1 MLTMGNYLEMLR
13 ASYPEE
19 VVTIDEK
26 VNPADFEVTAI
37 LKRLELAGKYPIVY
51 FSRPLNLKGEVSE
64 FPIVTNVFATR
75 EYCALAMGLTPEQ
88 SKLPLALEYGS
99 RESKVL
105 PPVKVPKKEAP
116 VKQVVKVGNEIDLR
130 EFPIVRH
137 HDMDLGPY
145 IDMIPIMRDPDKG
158 AYNACFQ
165 RTVYKDTH
173 RLGLYMSPRHNW
185 EIVRRNEARGIATP
199 VVVLISHH
207 PAFSLG
213 ALNDVSFETDDYGV
227 IGSIMGEN
235 LRLTSSETWGED
247 FLVPA
252 DADILVEGEVVPGLR
267 EIEAPFGEFTGYFGP
282 QRLSWVIEVK
292 AITHQEKAV
301 YQDIFVSHADN
312 WLLGSVAKE
321 ATVYDRIR
329 AFIPGVKAV
338 HMPNSGCGRFNCY
351 ISIDKKAPGESKQ
364 AALIA
369 LGAVHFIK
377 NVIVV
382 DADLDPFN
390 EEEVLWAVATRV
402 QADADIDI
410 IREAPGS
417 NLDPSIKGDVATT
430 KMIIDATMP
439 IDRPFAKR
447 VEVPPE
453 AISRMEPLLKQK
465 GLL

>member
-1 MLTMGNYLEMLR
+1 
-13 ASYPEE
+13 
-19 VVTIDEK
+19 
-26 VNPADFEVTAI
+26 
-37 LKRLELAGKYPIVY
+37 
-51 FSRPLNLKGEVSE
+51 
-64 FPIVTNVFATR
+64 
-75 EYCALAMGLTPEQ
+75 
-88 SKLPLALEYGS
+88 
-99 RESKVL
+99 
-105 PPVKVPKKEAP
+105 
-116 VKQVVKVGNEIDLR
+116 
-130 EFPIVRH
+130 
-137 HDMDLGPY
+137 
-145 IDMIPIMRDPDKG
+145 
-158 AYNACFQ
+158 
-165 RTVYKDTH
+165 
-173 RLGLYMSPRHNW
+173 
-185 EIVRRNEARGIATP
+185 
-199 VVVLISHH
+199 
-207 PAFSLG
+207 
-213 ALNDVSFETDDYGV
+213 
-227 IGSIMGEN
+227 MGEN

-292 AITHQEKAV
+292 AITHREKAV

-377 NVIVV
+377 NVIVI